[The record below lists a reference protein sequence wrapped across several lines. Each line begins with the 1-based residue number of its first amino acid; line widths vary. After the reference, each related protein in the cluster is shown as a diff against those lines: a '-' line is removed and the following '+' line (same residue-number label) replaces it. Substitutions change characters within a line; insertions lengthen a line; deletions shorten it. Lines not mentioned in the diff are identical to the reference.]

1 MDMREEYT
9 RHVAFFV
16 PPLLTAVHYARICR
30 GPLDGP
36 ADLRPPSILAA
47 MHAYGHI
54 DHAHGDSP
62 ADPRPFNL
70 RCIPVSMIDAGV
82 RMQGGENVDER
93 CLACTAATFSLLRL
107 LYHLPSTTWNLLCM
121 SIRNAVI

>member
-1 MDMREEYT
+1 MDMQEEYT
-9 RHVAFFV
+9 RHVALFG

-36 ADLRPPSILAA
+36 ADPRPPSIPAA
-47 MHAYGHI
+47 IHAYGHI

-70 RCIPVSMIDAGV
+70 RSNPVSMIDAAV

-93 CLACTAATFSLLRL
+93 RLACAATFSLLRL
-107 LYHLPSTTWNLLCM
+107 FYHLPSTTWNQLFM
-121 SIRNAVI
+121 SIRNDVI